1 MVHNE
6 MKLNSVFYSIL
17 TASGSGQE
25 GNIVPVIVDIHFEKL
40 FIKGKVRKYVLCI
53 PQADLE
59 IISH

>member
-6 MKLNSVFYSIL
+6 MKLYSVFYSIL

-40 FIKGKVRKYVLCI
+40 FIKGKVHKCV
-53 PQADLE
+53 LE